1 MKTFLARR
9 IAFSVVALLGAT
21 FIVFGLSRTIG
32 DPRYLYLA
40 QGRFNQEQW
49 DALGKEL
56 HLDKPLVFQYGIWL
70 GHTITGDLGTSVY
83 NGRPVTEQIRQRI
96 FNTLQLGLAAFI
108 FAGVVG
114 VPLGILSAVK
124 RGSYWD
130 LIARGFALLGQAAPP
145 FWLGIMLIL
154 IFAATLEWLPSATKG
169 EGLAISNFILPTIT
183 ISWIFASANLRLV
196 RTSLLEILDSEF
208 IKLARSKGISSNRVI
223 WKHAMRNALIAPLT
237 FAGINL
243 AALVTGSVL
252 TETVFAWPGLGRL
265 SINALFNNDFPL
277 LTGCVLVFTF
287 IYIVANFIIDI
298 TYALID
304 PRIRLS

>member
-1 MKTFLARR
+1 M
-9 IAFSVVALLGAT
+9 VALVGAT

-32 DPRYLYLA
+32 DPRYLFLA

-49 DALGKEL
+49 DALGEEL

-70 GHTITGDLGTSVY
+70 GQTITGDLGTSVY
-83 NGRPVTEQIRQRI
+83 NGRKVTELIGQRI

-130 LIARGFALLGQAAPP
+130 LVARGFALLGQAAPP

-154 IFAATLEWLPSATKG
+154 IFAANLGWLPSATKG
-169 EGLAISNFILPTIT
+169 EGIAISNFILPTIT

-196 RTSLLEILDSEF
+196 RTSLLEVLDSEF
-208 IKLARSKGISSNRVI
+208 IKLARAKGVSSRQVV
-223 WKHAMRNALIAPLT
+223 WKHGLRNALIAPLT

-265 SINALFNNDFPL
+265 SINALYNNDFPL

-287 IYIVANFIIDI
+287 IYIVANFLIDI

-304 PRIRLS
+304 PRIRLN